1 MKKHYT
7 LYNIGKL
14 LILSCVLLLGGAEVA
29 MGQQIRPQDG
39 KKFPQENVPTLV
51 DTIYIDG
58 GEQRTLI
65 IPNTRDY
72 YYIRWY
78 RKGGNGSTIDKLSIN
93 RGSSLDET
101 SGGDASFFWLN
112 GMRNREDAFE
122 INYTSDSNLT
132 EDSVFCDLS
141 FNVDG
146 LGINHSSPYTEPTIG
161 KRYKF
166 YIKNADEMRKRLN
179 SLSAGEALET
189 IHITVPKGA
198 TNVNLQMNMAP
209 ENYFWDNNN
218 QGTDFQIEGATR
230 ATSDGKLIIL
240 GNSRIDRETTVNVY
254 ARDYSVQGPLLA
266 KYILTPQENSGFMT
280 ETEIQSYEDR
290 NPANNEDKYQQVG
303 VVDFDYEGT
312 IRRGE
317 LTANNNMS
325 STPIDPSTVTYSFMN
340 PMLESIYESKLMP
353 EDSYGLYRSANVPNI
368 SERDSYGSR
377 WAKSYLP
384 NGNRQNKSYG
394 WYYTNIATIND
405 QQLFDRTYHNTNS
418 QECGYFC
425 YVNASKEAGRVVTIP
440 IEGTICPN
448 TELTVVAWVADI
460 TNIETP
466 PNVNL
471 VLHGK
476 NTQTGESGILHR
488 FSSGDMSRSN
498 NNDRAIWKQLCY
510 KITISSEMLGSY
522 NEFSVEFQN
531 NTQNS
536 NGGDYAIDDIRI
548 YKTLP
553 NISVRR
559 KDACDASTLYVSSDY
574 ATILRNMGWKRNSD
588 VLNVDELNDVKY
600 RKYRYGLMGANPY
613 ADIDDIAHTNI
624 GNVYYSFAYPG
635 EDRTGAN
642 PNDWV
647 VVRKDLK
654 TEQALTQLGLDKTM
668 RVFIPTNLN
677 EYTNDNQE
685 EQLPTDVADVP
696 HLEIVMNVRAMNDF
710 IADTKRG
717 PNGADDPDKYW
728 SGEQLNDFGKFE
740 ETSFDE
746 FQNKLFPSLC
756 ELDGNVIKEV
766 HWEKIINNTEGLG
779 DTYTKCIR
787 ALYEFLEI
795 PRIHCPWTDESKEN
809 IFLGTI
815 DVANTDL
822 RYRNE
827 IRPGEPQPATGEYRV
842 VLFSARQV
850 AEGIGKFIS
859 LKDPCTLISDF
870 TVEPATTITIKT
882 EANASTATCAGA
894 LRKVEAVLNGYD
906 ANGNPI
912 DDLEEE
918 GVFYLFDWYLGSQEA
933 YEEDSIRNKRSLKY
947 DLETFRGATNHRGTI
962 TVSDLEDWNGLN
974 ADDKNIPDANSI
986 KERLKGLLTTPDA
999 NGNILL
1005 RTGEAGTQNYDLL
1018 ITGNEIIAMP
1028 YVYSDRGNGDYV
1040 YCSDKTPV
1048 NFEVA
1053 DADTPQMF
1061 TGFANAQYPNLL
1073 EGSVALRLGQLNL
1086 EDAALLNIPVRKI
1099 SNMTTNTTPVGV
1111 KDEAQVLLQTDDTEL
1126 PVVGTVSSFKINS
1139 NTQNATIPIRWN
1151 ADAKKLMKEGQ
1162 SYELLIPF
1170 VQFDGDDV
1178 LASACDG
1185 LVSFTVKI
1193 VPEYLTWKGSNSD
1206 AWYNDGNWQRST
1218 KAELYKDDK
1227 AADEDVNDYTDV
1239 KNAFS
1244 PLYFSKITID
1254 PEGSNVLTLED
1265 IASSGSDPIKG
1276 LDEDKATLNIQ
1287 YDMAVTDGYGSISS
1301 YYVNKVDQIYFKP
1314 EAKLMN
1320 QHYLDYE
1327 KAWVE
1332 FEIANNEKR
1341 WMASPLQDVYAGD
1354 IYAPKNGKEDTEA
1367 FKDINYTTDSYSR
1380 WAPAFYQK
1388 AWNKDIEYAT
1398 NENGNNF
1405 EQITAVQSNW
1415 SIEYNDVRVPY
1426 TIGKG
1431 FYLSV
1436 EDVPTTDGDGGTAL
1450 VRLPKADTGYAY
1462 ETKSSLRSDGGLDK
1476 TNSGKLVEFTEGSKY
1491 TLPLDKDVDGD
1502 GTHFLVGNPFM
1513 TYLNMETFLEK
1524 NEEVLASKYWT
1535 LTNGAPD
1542 AAVGTPDVGFDDGSK
1557 KGMVAPMQAFFV
1569 ELKEEA
1575 KASAETKSIT
1585 FTPDMMSA
1593 TEVAAIEAT
1602 TKSASATNPV
1612 ITLTAER
1619 GDVKSKASL
1628 LTYDKADNGYKA
1640 DEDAVVLL
1648 DSELDAPM
1656 VYTVSGSKAAQ
1667 VNAVKSIRN
1676 IGLGVY
1682 NETNDEVTLTIE
1694 GLSRLAEPL
1703 YLYDAHTRKSVKLE
1717 DDSYSLRV
1725 AGDSHG
1731 RYFLRDSEL
1740 GSELENTISIY
1751 SARRGQVIVSSLRP
1765 VKEIKVFGL
1774 NGSQARQF
1782 SVNTTQYSFDLPA
1795 GIYMIHAGDGEQ
1807 AHTEK
1812 VIVR

>member
-14 LILSCVLLLGGAEVA
+14 LILSCVLLLGGTEVA
-29 MGQQIRPQDG
+29 MGQREEYTINPQEG

-51 DTIYIDG
+51 DTIYING
-58 GEQRTLI
+58 GESHILT

-78 RKGGNGSTIDKLSIN
+78 RKNTNGTTTERLNGEST
-93 RGSSLDET
+93 SLRKT
-101 SGGDASFFWLN
+101 FNGDSYFWLN
-112 GMRNREDAFE
+112 GMSLSSRNNAFK
-122 INYTSDSNLT
+122 INYEVSASDLT

-146 LGINHSSPYTEPTIG
+146 LGIKPNGSSYTEPTIG

-166 YIKNADEMRKRLN
+166 YIKNADEMRKRL
-179 SLSAGEALET
+179 SDLSTTGEALET
-189 IHITVPKGA
+189 IRITVPKGA

-218 QGTDFQIEGATR
+218 QGTGFRIEGATG
-230 ATSDGKLIIL
+230 ASSDGKLIKL
-240 GNSRIDRETTVNVY
+240 GESSIDKETTVNVY
-254 ARDYSVQGPLLA
+254 AQQRYIQGPLLA

-280 ETEIQSYEDR
+280 EEEIKDDEDR
-290 NPANNEDKYQQVG
+290 NPANNEHKYQQVG
-303 VVDFDYEGT
+303 VVNFDYGGP
-312 IRRGE
+312 ISRGA
-317 LTANNNMS
+317 LNADNNMS
-325 STPIDPSTVTYSFMN
+325 STPIDPSTATYSFMN
-340 PMLESIYESKLMP
+340 PMLESIYESELMP
-353 EDSYGLYRSANVPNI
+353 EDSYGLYRSANVSDI
-368 SERDSYGSR
+368 SEKKSYGKS
-377 WAKSYLP
+377 WKKSY
-384 NGNRQNKSYG
+384 GTDGKEQNRTYG
-394 WYYTNIATIND
+394 WYYTKIPMLSNR
-405 QQLFDRTYHNTNS
+405 QLFDRTYHNTNS
-418 QECGYFC
+418 QQCGYFC

-460 TNIETP
+460 TDIETP

-476 NTQTGESGILHR
+476 NTETGESGILHR
-488 FSSGDMSRSN
+488 FSSGNMSRSDK
-498 NNDRAIWKQLCY
+498 NDRAIWKQLCY

-522 NEFSVEFQN
+522 DEFSVEFQN
-531 NTQNS
+531 NTPNS
-536 NGGDYAIDDIRI
+536 DGGDYAIDDIRI

-574 ATILRNMGWKRNSD
+574 ATILRNMGWEKNSD
-588 VLNVDELNDVKY
+588 VVNVVELNNVKY

-613 ADIDDIAHTNI
+613 ADIANIAHTNI

-635 EDRTGAN
+635 DRTGAD

-654 TEQALTQLGLDKTM
+654 AEQELTKLGLDKTM

-677 EYTNDNQE
+677 EYTNDGQE

-696 HLEIVMNVRAMNDF
+696 HLEIIMNVRAMNDF

-717 PNGADDPDKYW
+717 PKGENDPNKYW
-728 SGEQLNDFGKFE
+728 NEDKLKGFGTFE
-740 ETSFDE
+740 EISFNEFRDE
-746 FQNKLFPSLC
+746 LFPSLC
-756 ELDGNVIKEV
+756 KLDSNNTIEEV
-766 HWEKIINNTEGLG
+766 YWEKIINNVDGLG

-795 PRIHCPWTDESKEN
+795 PRIRCPWTDESKEN

-827 IRPGEPQPATGEYRV
+827 MRPGEPEAATGEYRV

-912 DDLEEE
+912 DNLEEK
-918 GVFYLFDWYLGSQEA
+918 GVLYLFDWYLGSQEA
-933 YEEDSIRNKRSLKY
+933 YKEDSIQHGRSLKY
-947 DLETFRGATNHRGTI
+947 DLETFRGETNHTGTI
-962 TVSDLEDWNGLN
+962 TVSDLEDWDGF
-974 ADDKNIPDANSI
+974 NIPDAKLI

-1028 YVYSDRGNGDYV
+1028 YVYSDNSTGNYV
-1040 YCSDKTPV
+1040 YCSNETPV
-1048 NFEVA
+1048 NFDVT

-1061 TGFANAQYPNLL
+1061 TGFANVSYPDPL

-1086 EDAALLNIPVRKI
+1086 RDATSLNIPVRRI
-1099 SNMTTNTTPVGV
+1099 SNMTTDVTPVGV

-1126 PVVGTVSSFKINS
+1126 PVVGTVSAFKINS

-1170 VQFDGDDV
+1170 VQFAGDEV

-1218 KAELYKDDK
+1218 KAELYKDNK
-1227 AADEDVNDYTDV
+1227 AADEDVNGYTDV
-1239 KNAFS
+1239 ENAFS

-1254 PEGSNVLTLED
+1254 PKGNNVLTLED

-1287 YDMAVTDGYGSISS
+1287 YDMAVTDGNGSISS

-1354 IYAPKNGKEDTEA
+1354 IYAPKNGKQETEA
-1367 FKDINYTTDSYSR
+1367 FKDINYTTDSYNR

-1388 AWNKDIEYAT
+1388 AWNQAIQYFPQNPTDGSNTGA
-1398 NENGNNF
+1398 
-1405 EQITAVQSNW
+1405 EQVDAVQSNW

-1426 TIGKG
+1426 MIGKG

-1436 EDVPTTDGDGGTAL
+1436 EDVPTMDGDGGTAL

-1462 ETKSSLRSDGGLDK
+1462 ETKSFLRSDEGLAK
-1476 TNSGKLVEFTEGSKY
+1476 NNSGKLVDLSGGSYILSLEEGTE
-1491 TLPLDKDVDGD
+1491 VN
-1502 GTHFLVGNPFM
+1502 HFLVGNPFM
-1513 TYLNMETFLEK
+1513 TYLNMAKFFETNSTVLEP
-1524 NEEVLASKYWT
+1524 KYWT
-1535 LTNGAPD
+1535 LTNGASD
-1542 AAVGTPDVGFDDGSK
+1542 AAVGTPDVDFDEESNNGT
-1557 KGMVAPMQAFFV
+1557 VAPMQAFFV
-1569 ELKEEA
+1569 ELKSDA
-1575 KASAETKSIT
+1575 VSKQIT

-1593 TEVAAIEAT
+1593 TEATATEAT

-1612 ITLTAER
+1612 ITLTAKR

-1628 LTYDKADNGYKA
+1628 LAYDKADNGYKA

-1774 NGSQARQF
+1774 NGSQVRQF